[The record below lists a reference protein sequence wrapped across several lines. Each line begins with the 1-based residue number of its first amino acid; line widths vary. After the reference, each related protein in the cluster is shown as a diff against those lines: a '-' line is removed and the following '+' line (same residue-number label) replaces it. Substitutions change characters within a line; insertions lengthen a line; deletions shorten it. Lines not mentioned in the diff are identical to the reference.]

1 MTTVERAPTR
11 AYADALVAARR
22 LGDTDPHPIVHG
34 IAMRN
39 MSLATAAFVADV
51 EAAGI
56 AYPRAA
62 VLGRVAQRYARL
74 RPDTGRPG
82 SRGKDR

>member
-22 LGDTDPHPIVHG
+22 LGETDPHPIVHG

-39 MSLATAAFVADV
+39 MVLATTAFVADA
-51 EAAGI
+51 EAAGD

-62 VLGRVAQRYARL
+62 VLGRVAQRYARM
-74 RPDTGRPG
+74 RTDGVRPG
-82 SRGKDR
+82 SRGRDR